1 MPLLIYFI
9 FILAYLLLKKN
20 RSITL
25 IFVLVHII
33 SLAGAMFID
42 GNYSINSVFK
52 GYNLV
57 YTAVILTLILMPW
70 IKIDRIYNIK
80 VTSEIK
86 VKRLTYVLIG
96 SSIIPF
102 ITFIAVSTVVLLNV
116 DDINTFKYGEGVSD
130 SFYYSMPINVKLFI
144 LSNHLY
150 YLSYYLIPLHFYYL
164 SKREFA
170 LSITCFIFSLNIILF
185 GMTCFL
191 RSVFIHY
198 IFIYI
203 SFLYILYN
211 TFDAQI
217 RRSIMRYVVTFGML
231 FAGYFIY
238 ITNSRFAQDKLYAEI
253 IPRDSFI
260 QEPVLFSYFDYL
272 SQWYSNSMYV
282 LNSYDFE
289 TFRGQISFQSV
300 LGLLS
305 HFGLLDYITADY
317 MNLRQTLWPKHW
329 YMFNGLVAYSVFDYG
344 YFLTVVLSLFYCYVI
359 LKLKPVNNS
368 ISLLNL
374 LVMVLLIQLPL
385 MAIFYSTVGGL
396 MFPILFLIPVYGY
409 LRVRWI

>member
-9 FILAYLLLKKN
+9 FILIYLLLKRN

-33 SLAGAMFID
+33 SLIGAMFID
-42 GNYSINSVFK
+42 GNYSINTVFK
-52 GYNLV
+52 GYNLA
-57 YTAVILTLILMPW
+57 YTAVILTLVLMPW
-70 IKIDRIYNIK
+70 IKIDKIYTIK
-80 VTSEIK
+80 VLNEIK
-86 VKRLTYVLIG
+86 VKRLTYALII

-164 SKREFA
+164 AKREFA

-185 GMTCFL
+185 GLTCFS
-191 RSVFIHY
+191 RSVYVHY
-198 IFIYI
+198 IFIYL
-203 SFLYILYN
+203 SFLYILFN
-211 TFDAQI
+211 TFEIQT
-217 RRSIMRYVVTFGML
+217 RRRVKKYVVTFGML

-238 ITNSRFAQDKLYAEI
+238 ITNARFANDKLYAEI

-260 QEPVLFSYFDYL
+260 QDPVIFSYFDYL
-272 SQWYSNSMYV
+272 SQWYYNSMYV

-289 TFRGQISFQSV
+289 TYRGQISSQSV
-300 LGLLS
+300 LSLLS
-305 HFGLLDYITADY
+305 HFKLLDYNTTNY

-344 YFLTVVLSLFYCYVI
+344 YFFTVVLSLLYCYVI

-368 ISLLNL
+368 INLLNL
-374 LVMVLLIQLPL
+374 FVMVLLIQLPL
-385 MAIFYSTVGGL
+385 MAIFYSSVGGL